1 MTFAFPEVLSSKKVK
16 MSPLAPPVRL
26 ALPAP
31 PKNVSLPVPPIIWI
45 ADRLSLP
52 AEKKL
57 PTLEPAPFRV
67 SEPAP
72 PSSVAAAR
80 LLL

>member
-1 MTFAFPEVLSSKKVK
+1 

-26 ALPAP
+26 AVPAP
-31 PKNVSLPVPPIIWI
+31 PKNVSLPVPPITRIE
-45 ADRLSLP
+45 APASLP

-67 SEPAP
+67 WEPAP